1 MPRVAFTSH
10 LARHV
15 DCPTEQVEGATV
27 RDALERYL
35 ARYPKTRSYILDEQ
49 GELRPHVVVFVA
61 GEQLQDRTLRAPVA
75 DGAEIYVMQ
84 ALSGG

>member
-15 DCPTEQVEGATV
+15 DCPTESVDGATV
-27 RDALERYL
+27 RDALERYF
-35 ARYPKTRSYILDEQ
+35 AKHPKTRSYILDEQ
-49 GELRPHVVVFVA
+49 GDLRPHVVIFVA
-61 GEQLQDRTLRAPVA
+61 GEQLQDRTLSAAVEG
-75 DGAEIYVMQ
+75 GAEIYVMQ